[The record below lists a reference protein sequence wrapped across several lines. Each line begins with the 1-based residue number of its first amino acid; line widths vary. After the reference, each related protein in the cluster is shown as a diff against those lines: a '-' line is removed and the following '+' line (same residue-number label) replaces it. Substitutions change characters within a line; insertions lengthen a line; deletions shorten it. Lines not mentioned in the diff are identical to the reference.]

1 MPEIDILAPIKTLH
15 CSLGPIPH
23 DESTNA
29 GNIMVLEN
37 IFRQQYRLPDSAFEQ
52 RLFLIHGDQKTTQRI
67 RMIRCRRERA
77 GQPYDTLKWALPVP
91 ALFHLRM
98 NYLYMM
104 LKIHFGGQ
112 GGDQSTLYD
121 AMNFWTRKGISKSN
135 SDFYALEQLVI
146 QSFHARVFALLWH
159 RLAQS
164 GLVREFQD
172 ITQMLATQNAK
183 SFSQLL
189 DSIINSYGNEARS
202 VNDMELR
209 NHILFLQHTQT

>member
-1 MPEIDILAPIKTLH
+1 MPEIDILAPVKSLH
-15 CSLGPIPH
+15 CSLGLIPY

-52 RLFLIHGDQKTTQRI
+52 GLFLIYGDQKTTQRI
-67 RMIRCRRERA
+67 RMIKRRRERA
-77 GQPYDTLKWALPVP
+77 RQPYDTLKWALLVP

-104 LKIHFGGQ
+104 LRVHFGGQ
-112 GGDQSTLYD
+112 GGDPSTLYD

-146 QSFHARVFALLWH
+146 HSFHARVCALLWH
-159 RLAQS
+159 RLA
-164 GLVREFQD
+164 
-172 ITQMLATQNAK
+172 
-183 SFSQLL
+183 
-189 DSIINSYGNEARS
+189 
-202 VNDMELR
+202 
-209 NHILFLQHTQT
+209 